1 MCFPHPPAATLSSLI
16 NASHCWL
23 VAVLLEMYPDFAA
36 FTALAI
42 YHTLSWEIDPVG
54 PWNVDG
60 VR

>member
-1 MCFPHPPAATLSSLI
+1 MYFPPHPPATLSSLI
-16 NASHCWL
+16 NASHCRP

-42 YHTLSWEIDPVG
+42 YHTLSREIDPVG
-54 PWNVDG
+54 PRNVDE